1 MSENMKKVKN
11 YLQELGFSIS
21 TENKKE
27 ELVVINDEEKG
38 INNLIID
45 CEEPILVIEQIIMEV
60 PGKAND
66 FFKRLLQMN
75 RTIVHGAFVVDEDG
89 KNVIFRDTLQ
99 LENLDKNEL
108 EGSINSLSLA
118 LAEYAN
124 ELISFSKS

>member
-1 MSENMKKVKN
+1 MG
-11 YLQELGFSIS
+11 YLEELGFSIS
-21 TENKKE
+21 SENTKE
-27 ELVVINDEEKG
+27 ELVVIDDEEKG

-45 CEEPILVIEQIIMEV
+45 CEQPILVIEQIIMEV
-60 PGKAND
+60 PGKVND
-66 FFKRLLQMN
+66 FFKRLLQIN
-75 RTIVHGAFVVDEDG
+75 RTVVHGAFVLDENG